1 METVKEIIKA
11 FCDRYFNY
19 RDRDFFRIGF
29 IFGLVIGVL
38 LGFVL
43 KAVVF

>member
-1 METVKEIIKA
+1 MKEFIKA
-11 FCDRYFNY
+11 FCDRYFNQ
-19 RDRDFFRIGF
+19 RDRKFFRNGF
-29 IFGLVIGVL
+29 IFGSVVGTV

>member
-1 METVKEIIKA
+1 MKEIINA

-19 RDRDFFRIGF
+19 RDRGFFRNGF
-29 IFGLVIGVL
+29 IFGLVIGAV